1 MRTRIAHRAQ
11 AMMDQGWLEEARAL
25 SHLKDANA
33 LNTVGYKELFRHLRG
48 ECTLERAMEDLVTHT
63 QQFAKR
69 QLTWFQRDVGTTW
82 FDFCE
87 RTSHDAMNAC
97 LAHVCGEVQRLQST
111 PLPEATNT
119 EHA

>member
-1 MRTRIAHRAQ
+1 
-11 AMMDQGWLEEARAL
+11 
-25 SHLKDANA
+25 
-33 LNTVGYKELFRHLRG
+33 
-48 ECTLERAMEDLVTHT
+48 LERAMEDLVTHT

-82 FDFCE
+82 FDFGE
-87 RTSHDAMNAC
+87 RTSHDVKNAC
-97 LAHVCGEVQRLQST
+97 IAHVRSEVLRLQGT